1 MQCTRMLS
9 ISLKIQSKA
18 KCVWER
24 GGRRLKTCQGSFQI
38 VKRPLHGRRGI
49 HLNNTVPPLPNH
61 FLAMAILQNILNTKA
76 WMVQS
81 SIQWL
86 YSLCQIVVR
95 VDICRVANHPLYNY
109 KEQTIHGS
117 KIRVFQQL
125 QQHKKCFSK
134 KMACRSSALGVWNV
148 HSSSYNPL

>member
-18 KCVWER
+18 KCVCVCVRERER

-86 YSLCQIVVR
+86 YSCVKLLLESTFVESQPIPFTITRTRPSTVQKFTCSNNSNNTKKIVSRRKWR
-95 VDICRVANHPLYNY
+95 VDHP
-109 KEQTIHGS
+109 
-117 KIRVFQQL
+117 
-125 QQHKKCFSK
+125 
-134 KMACRSSALGVWNV
+134 
-148 HSSSYNPL
+148 P